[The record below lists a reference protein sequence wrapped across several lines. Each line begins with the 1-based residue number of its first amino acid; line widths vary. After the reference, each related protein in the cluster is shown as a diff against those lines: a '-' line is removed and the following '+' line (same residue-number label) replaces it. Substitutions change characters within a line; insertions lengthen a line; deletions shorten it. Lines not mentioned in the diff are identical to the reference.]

1 LSTLYCGCDPEADH
15 ACERHAKPA
24 LPIFDLEPVQ
34 TNRKAYPLITGLFD
48 YFPKALLEVSHVSY
62 VGNDQHNPGQ
72 PLHWDRAKSQD
83 DIDAFGRH
91 FLESRS
97 KTFDTDGVRYLA
109 KCAWRLLAYLEKELE
124 QEGK

>member
-1 LSTLYCGCDPEADH
+1 MSSQSCGCDPEAHYVCD
-15 ACERHAKPA
+15 RHISELTKADRRYGPGKP

-34 TNRKAYPLITGLFD
+34 TNRKAYPLVTGLFD

-62 VGNDQHNPGQ
+62 VGNDQHNPGH
-72 PLHWDRAKSQD
+72 PLHWDRTKSQD

-97 KTFDTDGVRYLA
+97 NTFDDDVVRY
-109 KCAWRLLAYLEKELE
+109 
-124 QEGK
+124 Q